1 MEKEKIV
8 TEGYKVSRDGH
19 LEYVVIKAKIGM
31 NKLYVK
37 IDPSYTVSAQAIQYR
52 NGEVIAIHDLPP
64 THMSSTYIQ
73 QWIDEEQEA

>member
-8 TEGYKVSRDGH
+8 KEGYKILRDQH
-19 LEYVVIKAKIGM
+19 IEYVVIKAKIGM

-64 THMSSTYIQ
+64 TLMSSTYVN
-73 QWIDEEQEA
+73 QWLPEDDEE